1 VRRRLA
7 AAGALLLLL
16 PVVVI
21 GAAVGTVFP
30 SVGRAPIPTGGA
42 LGLAAAAHQAGFTRQ
57 ALRTAVAVG
66 LAESGGSPRA
76 RHRNSSTPGCPG
88 GSIDRGGWQLNDC
101 YHAEVSDACADDL
114 GCAAHAAYRIS
125 QAGSDWTAWTTYT
138 SGAYLAQLAA
148 ADRAIAALRDPGGC
162 GLSPAAE
169 ATRRL
174 VVERFGITD
183 IQGCDPDFRGH
194 IQGSDHYPDASGQA
208 HAIDVIVGDDTALG
222 WQVAGWAAANAAAL
236 GVKYVIFAGHIIDF
250 RATTPLWHPCRDPTS
265 SCATGH
271 ARHVHV
277 SFTT

>member
-1 VRRRLA
+1 VRRWAA
-7 AAGALLLLL
+7 AAGALLLL

-21 GAAVGTVFP
+21 GAAVGAVLP
-30 SVGRAPIPTGGA
+30 SVDGAPIRAGGA
-42 LGLAAAAHQAGFTRQ
+42 LGLAAAAGQAGFAGQ
-57 ALRTAVAVG
+57 ALRMAVAVG
-66 LAESGGSPRA
+66 LAESGGNSRA
-76 RHRNSSTPGCPG
+76 RHRNPPTPGCPA
-88 GSIDRGGWQLNDC
+88 GSVDRGGWQLNSC
-101 YHAEVSDACADDL
+101 YHPEVSDGCADDL

-125 QAGSDWTAWTTYT
+125 QAGSDWTPWTTYT

-148 ADRAIAALRDPGGC
+148 ADRAIAALLDPGGC

-169 ATRRL
+169 AARRL

-208 HAIDVIVGDDTALG
+208 HAIDVMVGDDTALG

-236 GVKYVIFAGHIIDF
+236 KVKYVIFAGHIIDF
-250 RATTPLWHPCRDPTS
+250 RAPTPLWHPCRDPTS

-271 ARHVHV
+271 ARHVHL
-277 SFTT
+277 SFTA